1 VTSETGTHSFDRS
14 REREAPASLSGHW
27 LNGEPV
33 TINLAQLTL
42 LVAIKHQCDGC
53 REFVRSPLSELE
65 GQRVIVVSAT
75 DDPDGEWV
83 GSSQPVLVAPDV
95 LAALDIRWPPFYVLI
110 DPASRRVVT
119 EGVVFDAAQVA
130 RETARFRPR

>member
-1 VTSETGTHSFDRS
+1 
-14 REREAPASLSGHW
+14 
-27 LNGEPV
+27 
-33 TINLAQLTL
+33 
-42 LVAIKHQCDGC
+42 
-53 REFVRSPLSELE
+53 
-65 GQRVIVVSAT
+65 
-75 DDPDGEWV
+75 
-83 GSSQPVLVAPDV
+83 V